1 MQIIQNEASHV
12 KPFSSS
18 SSSYPCPI
26 SNFRY
31 RKLYNKMSRKEEKD
45 YNYIP
50 DLQSHMETGV
60 ISSVGGNALQS
71 NKVTHYCN
79 QITFVCKAVM

>member
-1 MQIIQNEASHV
+1 
-12 KPFSSS
+12 
-18 SSSYPCPI
+18 
-26 SNFRY
+26 
-31 RKLYNKMSRKEEKD
+31 MSRKEEKD